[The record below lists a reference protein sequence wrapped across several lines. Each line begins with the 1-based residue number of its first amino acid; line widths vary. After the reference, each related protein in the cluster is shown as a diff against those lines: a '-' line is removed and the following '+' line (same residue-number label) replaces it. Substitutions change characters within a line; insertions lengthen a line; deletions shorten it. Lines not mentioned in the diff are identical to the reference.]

1 VNGVKFYLKYQSNF
15 FVLLDSIRSFEISF
29 VKYNL
34 VEKLYANFFSFIRTS
49 FQKHQI
55 SNANPT
61 TEQIMKLNYLI
72 KLYACLYMQYVS
84 ICYNHNLSN
93 EKLTIRND
101 LSILQSYFLNESLYS
116 SMKKLDKE
124 IQIIPKILDQ
134 LDQILNYSNQY
145 QKKTTK
151 LKNTDILKENSL
163 IEKKLE
169 KSINE
174 IYIEIIEKSENIY
187 YETWILVYLF
197 EILITGNSTIYSDTL
212 TNSKFIQETQIQL
225 LTKVSKLH
233 AKTIQ
238 VCLK

>member
-1 VNGVKFYLKYQSNF
+1 MFCIFKE
-15 FVLLDSIRSFEISF
+15 R
-29 VKYNL
+29 
-34 VEKLYANFFSFIRTS
+34 
-49 FQKHQI
+49 FQD
-55 SNANPT
+55 NN
-61 TEQIMKLNYLI
+61 
-72 KLYACLYMQYVS
+72 
-84 ICYNHNLSN
+84 
-93 EKLTIRND
+93 KLTEKIINNC
-101 LSILQSYFLNESLYS
+101 SNIYS
-116 SMKKLDKE
+116 K
-124 IQIIPKILDQ
+124 
-134 LDQILNYSNQY
+134 LNYSNQY
-145 QKKTTK
+145 KKKTTK

-238 VCLK
+238 VSFKNNN